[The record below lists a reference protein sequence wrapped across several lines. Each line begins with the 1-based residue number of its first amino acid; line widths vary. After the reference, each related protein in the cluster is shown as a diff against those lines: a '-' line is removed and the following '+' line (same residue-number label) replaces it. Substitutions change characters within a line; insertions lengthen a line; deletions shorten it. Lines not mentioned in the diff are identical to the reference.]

1 MRKFLFLLIIIL
13 TACTPFE
20 FAIPAPTA
28 QALTVKLSPDLR
40 WIQNSLN
47 ACASTYSEG
56 ALFIQSDNLDSLKST
71 EIFISLG
78 LPPGLENL
86 YAILLDHEEII
97 LIMQKQI
104 DINSIDLES
113 IRNSYLS
120 LDTHFQA
127 WTYPSN
133 NQSRQIFDNAI
144 LNNNAL
150 SPHVMLAPQPS
161 AMLEAIMNS
170 PRAIGYIPMSW
181 KTDAVQIV
189 PLGTELEDSL
199 LQPVLALSNGEPTG
213 ASKLLLTCLQQA
225 LKP

>member
-20 FAIPAPTA
+20 FAMPAPTA

-40 WIQNSLN
+40 WIQNSLHT
-47 ACASTYSEG
+47 CALAYSEG
-56 ALFIQSDNLDSLKST
+56 ALFIQSDNLDSLQST

-78 LPPGLENL
+78 LPPGMENL
-86 YAILLDHEEII
+86 YATLLGHEDII
-97 LIMQKQI
+97 LIMQAPI
-104 DINSIDLES
+104 DIYSIDLVS

-120 LDTHFQA
+120 LDTQIQA
-127 WTYPSN
+127 WAYTSN

-144 LNNNAL
+144 LDNNAL
-150 SPHVMLAPQPS
+150 SPHVMLAPHPS

-189 PLGTELEDSL
+189 PLDTKLEDSL